1 MTFSPSEELKDQLRD
16 VVIEMHQKHMVHGD
30 NLDTNVKVDTASNQF
45 RLLDFDWAGNVG
57 EVKYPQFVNTQPELR
72 RPEDVED
79 GKVILPD
86 NDVAMVDSIF

>member
-1 MTFSPSEELKDQLRD
+1 MAFSPSEELKDQLRD
-16 VVIEMHQKHMVHGD
+16 VMHQKHMVHD
-30 NLDTNVKVDTASNQF
+30 NILDTNVMVDTANNQF

-86 NDVAMVDSIF
+86 NDVDSIF

>member
-16 VVIEMHQKHMVHGD
+16 VMHQKHMVHD
-30 NLDTNVKVDTASNQF
+30 NILDTNVMVDTASNQF

-86 NDVAMVDSIF
+86 NDVDSIF